1 MTDLRFK
8 RDDVLKRLRDKIAR
22 KEAILVCGAGAG
34 LIARL
39 ENQSGADIIVVY
51 SSGHY
56 RISGHPAIAGNLPLG
71 DSNQIVYDMGKNDIL
86 PMVRDTPVAA
96 GVYGLDVT
104 RDLGRF
110 MEQLGE
116 LGYSGVISFPTV
128 AKFSGDMRRELE
140 SVGLGFQREVDMLA
154 LARQKG
160 FFTMSYC
167 YSPEEARRLA
177 AVGTDIIIS
186 HCGLTTGGD
195 VGAREQDPLDLA
207 AERTQA
213 ILSAALE
220 EHPGVIPLCHGG
232 SIATPEDAAYVIGHS
247 CAKGFVGAS
256 SVERLPVERAIKETV
271 AAYRAIRLA

>member
-1 MTDLRFK
+1 MMSLRFE
-8 RDDVLKRLRDKIAR
+8 REAVLKKLRGKIAA

-39 ENQSGADIIVVY
+39 EDQNGADIIVVY
-51 SSGHY
+51 SSGHF
-56 RISGHPAIAGNLPLG
+56 RMNGHPAIAGNLPLG
-71 DSNQIVYDMGKNDIL
+71 DCNQIMYDMGKNDIL
-86 PMVRDTPVAA
+86 PIVKSTPVAA

-110 MEQLGE
+110 MEDLGA

-128 AKFSGDMRRELE
+128 TKFSGAMRKELE
-140 SVGLGFQREVDMLA
+140 SVGLGFQRELDMLA
-154 LARQKG
+154 LAREKG

-167 YSPEEARRLA
+167 YSPEEARQLA
-177 AVGTDIIIS
+177 QVGTDIIIS

-195 VGAREQDPLDLA
+195 VGAQEQDPLDIA

-213 ILSAALE
+213 ILAAALE
-220 EHPGVIPLCHGG
+220 ENPEVIPLCHGG
-232 SIATPEDAAYVIGHS
+232 SISTPADAAYVIGHS

-271 AAYRAIRLA
+271 AQYKAIRLA